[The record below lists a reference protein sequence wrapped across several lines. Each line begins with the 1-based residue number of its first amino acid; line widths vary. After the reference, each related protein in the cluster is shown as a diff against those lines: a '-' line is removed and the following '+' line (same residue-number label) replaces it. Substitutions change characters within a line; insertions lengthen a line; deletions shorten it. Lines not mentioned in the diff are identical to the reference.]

1 VIIPLIEVGLKII
14 DKIFPDPEQKSR
26 AQLELIKQQQAGEFK
41 ELETRFEAIKAEA
54 NSADKWTS
62 RARPCFMYVFYAIL
76 LSLTI
81 LAPAIGVKY
90 PEAMDSFFANVGKG
104 FESVPE
110 ELWWTFTAGYLG
122 YTTARSYE
130 KKKGVANGR

>member
-1 VIIPLIEVGLKII
+1 MILSIIEVGMKII
-14 DKIFPDPEQKSR
+14 DKIFPDPEQKSK
-26 AQLELIKQQQAGEFK
+26 AQLELLKQQQAGEFK

-54 NSADKWTS
+54 SSTDKWTS
-62 RARPCFMYVFYAIL
+62 RARPCFMYVFYTIL

-81 LAPAIGVKY
+81 VAPVIGVQH
-90 PEAMDSFFANVGKG
+90 PEAMATFFENVGKG
-104 FESVPE
+104 FQSVPE

-130 KKKGVANGR
+130 KKKGITK